1 VSLADEVRRILLE
14 HPEILVEALTARP
27 QALYEAL
34 AKLTPWEKL
43 ATREDVRALASRLD
57 ALEKE
62 VGEIRREAATKDEVK
77 ALALRLDALEKDVG
91 EIRRNVATKDDVKAL
106 ALRLDA
112 LGARWGVVSDE
123 AFRERVRELLKEAGY
138 PVERWVYFDSAGYVF
153 GRASEVELDIVVKDG
168 RRIAVEITSAVKRGD
183 LSAIRRKAELYAKAT
198 GASLDRVLVV
208 TPYIHDRS
216 PQYVLALAKE
226 LGIQIVAPGEAPEA

>member
-1 VSLADEVRRILLE
+1 MSLADEVRRILLE
-14 HPEILVEALTARP
+14 HPEILVEALTA

-34 AKLTPWEKL
+34 AKLTLWEKL
-43 ATREDVRALASRLD
+43 ATREDVRALASKLD

-112 LGARWGVVSDE
+112 LGARWGVVSEE
-123 AFRERVRELLKEAGY
+123 AFREGVRELLREAGY
-138 PVERWVYFDSAGYVF
+138 SVERWISTRPATSSA
-153 GRASEVELDIVVKDG
+153 
-168 RRIAVEITSAVKRGD
+168 
-183 LSAIRRKAELYAKAT
+183 
-198 GASLDRVLVV
+198 
-208 TPYIHDRS
+208 
-216 PQYVLALAKE
+216 
-226 LGIQIVAPGEAPEA
+226 APARWSWT

>member
-14 HPEILVEALTARP
+14 HPEILVEALTA

-57 ALEKE
+57 AL
-62 VGEIRREAATKDEVK
+62 
-77 ALALRLDALEKDVG
+77 
-91 EIRRNVATKDDVKAL
+91 
-106 ALRLDA
+106 
-112 LGARWGVVSDE
+112 GARWGVVSEE
-123 AFRERVRELLKEAGY
+123 AFREGVRELLREAGY
-138 PVERWVYFDSAGYVF
+138 SVERWVYFDSAGYVF

-216 PQYVLALAKE
+216 PQYVPALAKE

>member
-14 HPEILVEALTARP
+14 HPEILVEALTAEAP
-27 QALYEAL
+27 ALYEAL

-112 LGARWGVVSDE
+112 LGARWGVVSEE
-123 AFRERVRELLKEAGY
+123 AFREGVRELLREAGY
-138 PVERWVYFDSAGYVF
+138 SVERWVYFDSAGYVF

-216 PQYVLALAKE
+216 PQYVPALAKE